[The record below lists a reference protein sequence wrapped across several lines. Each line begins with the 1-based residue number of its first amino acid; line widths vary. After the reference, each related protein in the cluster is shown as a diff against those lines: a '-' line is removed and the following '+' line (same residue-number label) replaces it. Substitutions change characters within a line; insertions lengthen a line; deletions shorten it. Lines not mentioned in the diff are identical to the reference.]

1 MASLDFQ
8 GHLKKIRYNLLFGIT
23 FSVCADSSV
32 IKANYRLSLLPD
44 RIKSLINAVNIEI
57 SHISFDTS

>member
-1 MASLDFQ
+1 MV
-8 GHLKKIRYNLLFGIT
+8 T
-23 FSVCADSSV
+23 FSVCANSSV

-57 SHISFDTS
+57 SHISFDTSYRK